1 MEYFIV
7 AFSESSREFMHR
19 CISSTSKI
27 EAINDFER
35 DYEDCTVVN
44 IIEL

>member
-7 AFSESSREFMHR
+7 AFDNSTRKFIR
-19 CISSTSKI
+19 RYANSTSKS
-27 EAINDFER
+27 EAISDFER